1 MDFSTAFNIK
11 QAIAAAF
18 FKTFQS
24 AKRIISFNPAISPV
38 GANLQKT
45 MLANMNGV
53 GISQKPNGEN
63 FIKVL
68 TRDKLKLSPASLS
81 KYYGMQARDI
91 IIEQTGP
98 IKFRTLTNHHRP
110 PYPGISVA
118 HYRVTAGT
126 LGCFVQDDKKKIY
139 ILSNNHV
146 LANSNRGKFKDPIL
160 QPGIMD
166 GGKRTKD
173 IIAELSYLV
182 DIDRS
187 APNRMDAAIAEVLPE
202 LKPQYTVGLKNRI
215 SGTADVVN
223 GMKVEKFGR
232 STGHTKGKVTTRN
245 LDIQVDFDGK
255 QIDFQDQFEVK
266 GNRGAMF
273 CDAGDSGALIFQKDT
288 LKAVGLLFAGT
299 DDGTTFASPIDEVLD
314 TFSVKIL

>member
-1 MDFSTAFNIK
+1 MDFSTAINIK

-24 AKRIISFNPAISPV
+24 AKRIISFNPVISPV

-45 MLANMNGV
+45 MQAHVNGV
-53 GISQKPNGEN
+53 GIGEKLNGEN

-81 KYYGMQARDI
+81 KYYGMPAKDI
-91 IIEQTGP
+91 VIEQAGP
-98 IKFRTLTNHHRP
+98 IKFRVADHHHRP
-110 PYPGISVA
+110 PFPGISVA

-126 LGCFVQDDKKKIY
+126 LGCFVEDSKKKIY

-146 LANSNRGKFKDPIL
+146 LANSNRGKFRDPIL
-160 QPGIMD
+160 QPGLMD
-166 GGKRTKD
+166 GGKRTRD
-173 IIAELSYLV
+173 MIAELSYLV

-187 APNRMDAAIAEVLPE
+187 GPNRMDAAIAELLPE
-202 LKPQYTVGLKNRI
+202 LKPDYAVGLKSRI
-215 SGTADVVN
+215 SGTTDVIN

-232 STGHTKGKVTTRN
+232 STGHTKGKVITRN
-245 LDIQVDFDGK
+245 LDIQVDFDGRP
-255 QIDFQDQFEVK
+255 IDFQDQFEVK

-299 DDGTTFASPIDEVLD
+299 DDGTTFATPIEEVLD